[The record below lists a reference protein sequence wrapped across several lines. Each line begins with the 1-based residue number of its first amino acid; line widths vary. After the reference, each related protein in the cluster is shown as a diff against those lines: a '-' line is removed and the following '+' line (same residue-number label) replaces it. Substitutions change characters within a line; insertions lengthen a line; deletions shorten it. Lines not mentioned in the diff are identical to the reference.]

1 MRHEHP
7 RKTHD
12 RTEESP
18 SRWSCRR
25 DGGNSISSGAGIG
38 RQGLVGLVSMR
49 LTREQLDGI
58 GLAFQVRLERLLG
71 ERRIDVVLR
80 RRGDDLRAIDQEILT
95 KGVELCRIA

>member
-1 MRHEHP
+1 
-7 RKTHD
+7 
-12 RTEESP
+12 
-18 SRWSCRR
+18 
-25 DGGNSISSGAGIG
+25 
-38 RQGLVGLVSMR
+38 MR